1 MDFTDI
7 SAWSTVVLFVLFI
20 GIVVWAYSSKRK
32 ARFDEAAQL
41 PFKEEELPGAGRQ
54 PGEKSK

>member
-1 MDFTDI
+1 MSLTDL

-20 GIVVWAYSSKRK
+20 GIVAWAYSSKRK
-32 ARFDEAAQL
+32 VRFDEAAQL
-41 PFKEEELPGAGRQ
+41 PFTEEELPGDGRQ